1 MDEITRG
8 LEVGG
13 IEVGNEM
20 KTRKPILSIHGNM
33 NKQNIQFE
41 LEVVKRGM
49 SHDVAT
55 WENLQ
60 FAL

>member
-20 KTRKPILSIHGNM
+20 KTRKPILPIHENM